1 MWPRVSEIRRKPAAA
16 PPRPARHPP
25 LTPHTGKYTYYPM
38 TPQPQPPT
46 NPEHL
51 QTLDTLIALG
61 TTLAQHI
68 VAEATTTPQT
78 PEHTQANA
86 LAFDRVTRA
95 VRRTILLAQKISQ
108 TPTKPNAR
116 TAARKRILREVEDCI
131 QSEATGPEAEALTAE
146 LHERLDAPDL
156 EDDLESRPIQ
166 DIIQDIQADLGIA
179 IDLPGH
185 HSWKRRTPRD
195 IEALR
200 ARAARPP
207 RAEAPRAEAPRP
219 GTPPASAHPGH
230 AAAPP
235 AAHPRL

>member
-1 MWPRVSEIRRKPAAA
+1 
-16 PPRPARHPP
+16 
-25 LTPHTGKYTYYPM
+25 M
-38 TPQPQPPT
+38 TPQPPT

-68 VAEATTTPQT
+68 VAEATSPTTPQT
-78 PEHTQANA
+78 PEHLQAQS

-116 TAARKRILREVEDCI
+116 TAARKRILRKVEDRI

-146 LHERLDAPDL
+146 LHERLDTPDL

-185 HSWKRRTPRD
+185 HSWKRRTPGD

-207 RAEAPRAEAPRP
+207 HAGAAPRP